1 MKNWRVL
8 LTLAGFFS
16 IGVTAQITSAG
27 NESSVGSAIVS
38 TTKASTAADVNN
50 SFTLTSGTPVLA
62 ELRKTVKAKKAKAG
76 DQVKAEVVQDVI
88 FHGKIVIRR
97 GSKLVGH
104 VTEARGRSKEYA
116 ESRLGIM
123 FDKAVLKGGGEMP
136 LNAGIC
142 AMAAA
147 ARTSM
152 VDKPDE
158 MLPPSLM
165 GGIGSNQNSGPQ
177 PMGGRS
183 PTVTRGAPSTP
194 TINPS
199 PASSAGN
206 PTGPIIPVP
215 VAKPQGT
222 TFKGSVLSSGSR
234 GVFGIPGIKLRSQ
247 TSGKAQN
254 YVVSSTTQ
262 DVQLESGIQLLLQVN
277 EAVVAQF

>member
-8 LTLAGFFS
+8 LTLAAVFPV
-16 IGVTAQITSAG
+16 GVTAQITSAD
-27 NESSVGSAIVS
+27 NESSAGSAIVA
-38 TTKASTAADVNN
+38 TTKTNTTADVNN

-88 FHGKIVIRR
+88 FRGKIVIRR

-104 VTEARGRSKEYA
+104 VTEARGRSKEDA

-123 FDKAVLKGGGEMP
+123 FDKAILKGGGEMP

-147 ARTSM
+147 TRTSM

-177 PMGGRS
+177 PMGGR
-183 PTVTRGAPSTP
+183 PQTPTRGAPPTP
-194 TINPS
+194 AIS
-199 PASSAGN
+199 PTSASGAGI
-206 PTGPIIPVP
+206 PTGPIIPGP
-215 VAKPQGT
+215 VAKPQGAA
-222 TFKGSVLSSGSR
+222 FKGSVLSSGSR
-234 GVFGIPGIKLRSQ
+234 GVFGIPGVKLRSIS
-247 TSGKAQN
+247 SGKAQN

-262 DVQLESGIQLLLQVN
+262 DVQLESGIQLLLQVI
-277 EAVVAQF
+277 EAGLP

>member
-16 IGVTAQITSAG
+16 VGVTAQITSTG
-27 NESSVGSAIVS
+27 NESSAGSAIVS
-38 TTKASTAADVNN
+38 TTKASSAADVNN
-50 SFTLTSGTPVLA
+50 SFTLTGGTPVLV
-62 ELRKTVKAKKAKAG
+62 ELSKTVKAKKAKAG

-88 FHGKIVIRR
+88 LHGKIVIRR

-104 VTEARGRSKEYA
+104 VTEARGRSKEDA
-116 ESRLGIM
+116 ESRLGIT

-165 GGIGSNQNSGPQ
+165 GGFGGNQNPGPQ
-177 PMGGRS
+177 PVGGGRAS
-183 PTVTRGAPSTP
+183 GATRGTAVTPSVNP
-194 TINPS
+194 T
-199 PASSAGN
+199 PASSAGL

-215 VAKPQGT
+215 VAKPHG
-222 TFKGSVLSSGSR
+222 TFKVSVLSSGSR
-234 GVFGIPGIKLRSQ
+234 GVFGIPGIRLRSQ